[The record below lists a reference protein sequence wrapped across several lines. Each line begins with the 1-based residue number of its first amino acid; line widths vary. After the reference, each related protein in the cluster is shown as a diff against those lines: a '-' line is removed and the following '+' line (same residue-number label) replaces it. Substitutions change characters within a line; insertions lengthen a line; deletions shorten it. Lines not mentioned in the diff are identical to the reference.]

1 MIQFSVFLYENE
13 KQKAKADEK
22 IKLEKK
28 LLVEKNEEIESKKKM
43 LEVLANKA
51 KESLGRWQP
60 SKSKKNIASFIAEKK
75 SNKDSEYAQILMSIN
90 NIEERCL
97 TRKYNK
103 GQKEK
108 HQVTVQENKPRDY
121 NNFNRRGQFAVYQLK
136 AIYAY
141 LNDFK
146 SMADHLQKDTEKKGN

>member
-1 MIQFSVFLYENE
+1 M
-13 KQKAKADEK
+13 A
-22 IKLEKK
+22 
-28 LLVEKNEEIESKKKM
+28 
-43 LEVLANKA
+43 
-51 KESLGRWQP
+51 
-60 SKSKKNIASFIAEKK
+60 
-75 SNKDSEYAQILMSIN
+75 IN

-97 TRKYNK
+97 NRKYNDKDNK

-108 HQVTVQENKPRDY
+108 QSNIRHQVTDQENKPRDY

-146 SMADHLQKDTEKKGN
+146 SMADHLQKDTEKNGKGIQEMIQKKKAQGDFI